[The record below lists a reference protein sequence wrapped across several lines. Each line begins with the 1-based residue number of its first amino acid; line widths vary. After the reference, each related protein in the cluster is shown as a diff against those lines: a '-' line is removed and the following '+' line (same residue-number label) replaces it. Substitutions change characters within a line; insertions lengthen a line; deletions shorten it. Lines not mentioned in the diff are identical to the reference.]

1 MTIKGKIIC
10 IERLN
15 NSIYG
20 NPRFAMDLLVGQHS
34 IKCAK
39 TATDAMLGYQICS
52 SWEGKEKT
60 FEAHFTRKGN
70 LILNKVIG
78 E

>member
-20 NPRFAMDLLVGQHS
+20 NPRFAIDLLVDWHS
-34 IKCAK
+34 LKCAK
-39 TATDAMLGYQICS
+39 TAANAIIGYQICS

-70 LILNKVIG
+70 LILDEAIG